1 MALLLRAATASGA
14 LLLLLLAAASDSSSP
29 VALDVDSG
37 PGPADKL
44 VEKFVIDLDSP
55 PEQRWAEVIKAKKAG
70 ILALL
75 DLLRPLFEVSAPL
88 LTEELIAAYNASGSH
103 PKSPAY
109 MQEYLGEMRGIAET
123 LATDGV
129 SARDVLMANLFYE
142 ISGIGKTPLS
152 ATVSRSCT
160 SLVAQTANGTV
171 LFARNQDCACD
182 NQQPLLL
189 LVSRS

>member
-1 MALLLRAATASGA
+1 
-14 LLLLLLAAASDSSSP
+14 
-29 VALDVDSG
+29 
-37 PGPADKL
+37 
-44 VEKFVIDLDSP
+44 
-55 PEQRWAEVIKAKKAG
+55 
-70 ILALL
+70 
-75 DLLRPLFEVSAPL
+75 
-88 LTEELIAAYNASGSH
+88 
-103 PKSPAY
+103 